1 MPRNGVPG
9 IKSPDP
15 RGSGHSDK
23 PKKPAGLFRPA
34 AAQGFVKVDQSQV
47 LVAHGIADPDLGV
60 EIAALRIQHVDIID
74 APAPVLQLG
83 EFDVFPG
90 CVAQVNLQ
98 RGRPAN
104 AAVLTTASFASLKTV
119 STFCSYPSRASS

>member
-1 MPRNGVPG
+1 MIFTLSCASLYLQIPNPH
-9 IKSPDP
+9 
-15 RGSGHSDK
+15 GSGHTDK

-34 AAQGFVKVDQSQV
+34 ATQSFVKVDQSQV
-47 LVAHGIADPDLGV
+47 FVAHGIADPDLGV
-60 EIAALRIQHVDIID
+60 EIAALGIQHVNIID

-104 AAVLTTASFASLKTV
+104 AAASFASLKTV

>member
-83 EFDVFPG
+83 EFDVWAASRRLTFS
-90 CVAQVNLQ
+90 
-98 RGRPAN
+98 
-104 AAVLTTASFASLKTV
+104 AAVRRTL
-119 STFCSYPSRASS
+119 R

>member
-34 AAQGFVKVDQSQV
+34 AAQGFIKVDQSQV
-47 LVAHGIADPDLGV
+47 LVAHGIADPDLSV
-60 EIAALRIQHVDIID
+60 EITALCIQHVDIID
-74 APAPVLQLG
+74 APARKVSASRVLDL
-83 EFDVFPG
+83 
-90 CVAQVNLQ
+90 AHRRRL
-98 RGRPAN
+98 
-104 AAVLTTASFASLKTV
+104 ASILARRTGAWNGLI
-119 STFCSYPSRASS
+119 R